1 MRTLIALVL
10 ASAVLAAA
18 IPAGAQTNLGI
29 VGGLLLPFGDFAD
42 VADASPYIGA
52 RWEVQDVNVLGQVAV
67 MSFLLQ
73 GGFAFLQTD
82 SDLEALLDDA
92 GSTDDGS
99 YFDIG
104 LGTRMYSAAS
114 PLFVGVGGNYVNVD
128 VAGPGDSENGLGLY
142 AGAGVVIDT
151 PSVKFDI
158 EGRANIVFISDDN
171 LTHFQILA
179 AFGFPFE

>member
-1 MRTLIALVL
+1 MRRSIVL
-10 ASAVLAAA
+10 AAVLMLAAA

-29 VGGLLLPFGDFAD
+29 GGGLLLPVGDFGDI
-42 VADASPYIGA
+42 ADASPYIGA

-67 MSFLLQ
+67 MSFLVQ

-82 SDLEALLDDA
+82 SDLEDALDA
-92 GSTDDGS
+92 LGDTDDGS

-104 LGTRMYSAAS
+104 LGARMYSAAS
-114 PLFVGVGGNYVNVD
+114 PLFVSVGGNYVNLD
-128 VAGPGDSENGLGLY
+128 APGPGDSENGAGLY
-142 AGAGVVIDT
+142 AGAGLVIDT
-151 PSVKFDI
+151 PAVKVDV
-158 EGRANIVFISDDN
+158 EGRANVVFIADDN